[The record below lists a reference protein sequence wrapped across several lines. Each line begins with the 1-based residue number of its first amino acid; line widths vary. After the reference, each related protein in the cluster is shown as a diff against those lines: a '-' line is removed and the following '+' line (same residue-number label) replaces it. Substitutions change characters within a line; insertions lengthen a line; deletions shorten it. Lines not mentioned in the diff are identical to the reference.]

1 MSRFFYG
8 ADLGST
14 TIIASA
20 DGKDIFEW
28 ECTVKVDGFGI
39 LNPYQFEKWIETLP
53 DPGKIFMSYEVPFG
67 TKSMSMISYMG
78 QLQALGHRGGIR
90 AWHRTS
96 ATGIRGMM
104 GVSNKKSRTR
114 CTLKYDMVTATKPYF
129 PAKYTEMLALF
140 DDWYINRLAEDSLPK
155 DIPGKFKVL
164 TDIADAIAA
173 ARTGLAVC
181 EQAMELAAS

>member
-20 DGKDIFEW
+20 DGTDIFEW

-39 LNPYQFEKWIETLP
+39 LNPFQFEAWIKTLP

-67 TKSMSMISYMG
+67 TKSLSMISYMG

-90 AWHRTS
+90 AWNRTS
-96 ATGIRGMM
+96 ATGIRATM
-104 GVSNKKSRTR
+104 GVSNSRKHGR
-114 CTLKYDMVTATKPYF
+114 CTLKYNMVTATKAYF
-129 PAKYTEMLALF
+129 PAKYAEMLVLF
-140 DDWYINRLAEDSLPK
+140 DEWYIERLVLESLPK
-155 DIPGKFKVL
+155 DIPGRFKVL

-181 EQAMELAAS
+181 EKAMELAAA